1 MSLENVIKF
10 YEALDT
16 DETLGKQLTAVFELH
31 RDEPLDSAAAARL
44 IAEEILPLAAK
55 HGMPFLLVDLKRH
68 EAFLWHSL
76 ACACASSN
84 PGLPA
89 AADR

>member
-1 MSLENVIKF
+1 MSIENVKKF

-16 DETLGKQLTAVFELH
+16 DETLRKKFAAVFELYQ
-31 RDEPLDSAAAARL
+31 DEPLDSNKAARL

-55 HGMPFLLVDLKRH
+55 HGMPFVLDDLRRH
-68 EAFLWHSL
+68 EVFLWQSS
-76 ACACASSN
+76 ACTCVPSN

-89 AADR
+89 DR